1 MYNVYENRNILI
13 EQCLMVFFFFF
24 SEVKKLCKNMKVN
37 LVSIELKYFK
47 QVKLNILLQR
57 INFYLNIIEYFL

>member
-13 EQCLMVFFFFF
+13 EQCLMVFFFF